1 METVKCEYCG
11 KSIPKDKAN
20 EYGDV
25 YVCDDCISEFFVRC
39 ERCDD
44 LIHVD
49 EAYRGFDGYLCECCH
64 DDLFG

>member
-11 KSIPKDKAN
+11 KTMPKDKAN
-20 EYGDV
+20 EYCGV
-25 YVCDDCISEFFVRC
+25 YVCDDCLSEFFVRC

-44 LIHVD
+44 LVHID
-49 EAYRGFDGYLCECCH
+49 DAYSTHYGYLCDCCH

>member
-1 METVKCEYCG
+1 METVICEYCG

-25 YVCDDCISEFFVRC
+25 YVCDDCLSEFFVRC
-39 ERCDD
+39 ERCGERILRDD
-44 LIHVD
+44 S
-49 EAYRGFDGYLCECCH
+49 YSTPYGRLCECCH